1 MTAGKVDK
9 AAGQAATTMTTHAP
23 STAAETT
30 SGLLLVGHGTRE
42 AAGMEEFLAAARRVA
57 RLAGALPV
65 EPCFLEFAAP
75 TIAAGFGRLVER
87 GVDRV
92 TVVPLLLFAAGHA
105 KRDIPEAVA
114 RAAAD
119 YPWVTVEHVPHLGC
133 HEAIVRL
140 SNARYHEALRGRA
153 AAPADASALVMVGRG
168 NHDASATAEMHAFV
182 ARCRAALD
190 ARVVRTA
197 FVAMAE
203 PPLAEVLDEVSSLG
217 VQRVVVVPHLLFG
230 GVLVERIAAAVAQH
244 AAQQPSIEWLV
255 ASHLGD
261 SDLLAR
267 AVLARARPGCGW

>member
-1 MTAGKVDK
+1 
-9 AAGQAATTMTTHAP
+9 
-23 STAAETT
+23 
-30 SGLLLVGHGTRE
+30 
-42 AAGMEEFLAAARRVA
+42 MEEFLAAARLVA
-57 RLAGALPV
+57 GWPARCRSSRAFSNSPRRPLPTALAAWSS
-65 EPCFLEFAAP
+65 A
-75 TIAAGFGRLVER
+75 

-92 TVVPLLLFAAGHA
+92 TVVPVLLFSAGHA

-114 RAAAD
+114 GPRLNIRGSPSSTFRTWAATRPSCA
-119 YPWVTVEHVPHLGC
+119 
-133 HEAIVRL
+133 L

-168 NHDASATAEMHAFV
+168 SHDASATAEMHAFV
-182 ARCRAALD
+182 APAAPRSTP
-190 ARVVRTA
+190 ASVRTA